1 MTPQAMISVAGIRGI
16 VGETLQAED
25 FVHYALAFGTLLKG
39 GKVVVGRDTRPSG
52 EMVRNLVCGALL
64 STGCGVED
72 LGIVP
77 TPTIGIMVRERKA
90 RGGVAIT
97 ASHNPVEWNAL
108 KFFRADGTL
117 QEKADQ
123 EKLFAIHRERRFHRA
138 ILRKPAHVIACG
150 EGPAVHIARVVRNV
164 NAPAI
169 RRRRFRVVLDCCNG
183 AGAAVLPALLA
194 ELGCEVVTLFD
205 RMDRPFERTAEPL
218 PENLT
223 ALCQRVRR
231 EQADIGFAV
240 DPDADRLAIV
250 DEMGRPVGEERTVTM
265 AAYHLLAR
273 RRSPVV
279 VNLSTT
285 RAVDDVARLCGVRVI
300 RTPVGEAHVVA
311 GMRRHRALIGGEGN
325 GGVIWPKVAR
335 GRDAAAGIGLILEA
349 LAIHGEPISQ
359 FNRRIPDYVM
369 RKMKLP
375 LERGKVESVFAR
387 LEQTMDKAAHVWKTD
402 GLRMDFPDG
411 WLHLRPSGTEPIVR
425 LFVEAPTCEGAEKLA
440 AEVLRLL

>member
-25 FVHYALAFGTLLKG
+25 FVRYALAFGTLLKG

-64 STGCGVED
+64 ATGCCVED

-77 TPTIGIMVRERKA
+77 TPTIGIMVRARKA

-123 EKLFAIHRERRFHRA
+123 EKLFAIHREGRFRRA
-138 ILRKPAHVIACG
+138 TLRKPARVFECSD
-150 EGPAVHIARVVRNV
+150 GPAVHIARVVRNV
-164 NAPAI
+164 NAAAI

-183 AGAAVLPALLA
+183 AGAAVLPALLVQ
-194 ELGCEVVTLFD
+194 LGCEVVTLFD
-205 RMDRPFERTAEPL
+205 RMDRPFERNAEPL

-223 ALCQRVRR
+223 TLCRRVRR
-231 EQADIGFAV
+231 ENADMGFAV

-250 DEMGRPVGEERTVTM
+250 DETGAPLGEERTVTL

-285 RAVDDVARLCGVRVI
+285 RAMDDVARLRSVEVI

-311 GMRRHRALIGGEGN
+311 GMRRHRAQIGGEGN
-325 GGVIWPKVAR
+325 GGVIWPKVAM

-349 LAIHGEPISQ
+349 LATRGEPVSR

-369 RKMKLP
+369 RKMKVP
-375 LERGKVESVFAR
+375 LERDRVQSVFAR
-387 LEQTMDKAAHVWKTD
+387 LEEAMGRAAQVWKTD

-411 WLHLRPSGTEPIVR
+411 WFHLRPSGTEPIVR
-425 LFVEAPTCEGAEKLA
+425 LFVEARTCEDAEKLT
-440 AEVLRLL
+440 AEILQLL